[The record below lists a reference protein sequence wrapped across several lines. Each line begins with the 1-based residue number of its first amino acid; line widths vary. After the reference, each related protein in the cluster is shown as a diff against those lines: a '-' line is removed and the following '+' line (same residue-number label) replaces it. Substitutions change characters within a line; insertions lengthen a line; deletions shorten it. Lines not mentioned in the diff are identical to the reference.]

1 MTAFPDAPEAE
12 AQRIR
17 AHAGEVSHV
26 LFDQLLAIGVDA
38 ALLQPDIAGRQAS
51 AASFANSAFEVRQHM
66 TPRG

>member
-1 MTAFPDAPEAE
+1 
-12 AQRIR
+12 
-17 AHAGEVSHV
+17 VSHV